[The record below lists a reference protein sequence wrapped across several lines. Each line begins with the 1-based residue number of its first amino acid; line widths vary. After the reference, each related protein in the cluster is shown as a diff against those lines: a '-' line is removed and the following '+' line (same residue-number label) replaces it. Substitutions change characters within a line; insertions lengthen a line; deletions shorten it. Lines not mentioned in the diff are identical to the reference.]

1 MPLSLLLVRDAS
13 PGITDASYHGLF
25 TIFFSFQRS
34 LSAFFSSCFP
44 SLFLMRAIQSR
55 INVTRAKSVATPAKF
70 TTRFIAESIRAIS
83 DGHFY
88 SRLYGSRIEL
98 KQTSRERRIASP
110 SRNLIL
116 LHSFHPSFS
125 LFLSFFSLCHSLA
138 LSRFH
143 VRRYFS
149 LLFYYPWKIEFRLF
163 LRSPARA
170 VHSDGLCLVRFP
182 LCACEHERA
191 SEPQHLLWNFSSTQ
205 FYPRTG

>member
-1 MPLSLLLVRDAS
+1 MLLLRCCCLHSISLFLPFNLSLSLILVPLSLLLVRDTS

-34 LSAFFSSCFP
+34 LSAFFQLLP
-44 SLFLMRAIQSR
+44 LSLFLMRAIQSR

-125 LFLSFFSLCHSLA
+125 LFLSFFLLSLSLA
-138 LSRFH
+138 RSLTIPRPTLFSPPFLLSM
-143 VRRYFS
+143 
-149 LLFYYPWKIEFRLF
+149 E
-163 LRSPARA
+163 
-170 VHSDGLCLVRFP
+170 
-182 LCACEHERA
+182 
-191 SEPQHLLWNFSSTQ
+191 N
-205 FYPRTG
+205 